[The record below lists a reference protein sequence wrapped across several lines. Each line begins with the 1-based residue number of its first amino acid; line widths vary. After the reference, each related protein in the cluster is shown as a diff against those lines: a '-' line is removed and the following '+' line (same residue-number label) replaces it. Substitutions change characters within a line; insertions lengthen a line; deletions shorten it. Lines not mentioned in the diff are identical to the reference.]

1 MRGVSFWFFFSAIC
15 YLVAGIGLGGYM
27 AGSKDFI
34 LAPVHGHLNLVG
46 WVSFALFGLYYR
58 VEPLVADSP
67 LAITHFAIASLGL
80 WLLVPGIALFEL
92 GITET
97 VAALGGAITLI
108 AILLFAFIVFKSRT
122 AYQRT
127 NK

>member
-15 YLVAGIGLGGYM
+15 YLIVGIGLGGYM

-67 LAITHFAIASLGL
+67 LAITHFAVASLGL

-97 VAALGGAITLI
+97 VAALGGAITLV

-122 AYQRT
+122 AYQPS
-127 NK
+127 N